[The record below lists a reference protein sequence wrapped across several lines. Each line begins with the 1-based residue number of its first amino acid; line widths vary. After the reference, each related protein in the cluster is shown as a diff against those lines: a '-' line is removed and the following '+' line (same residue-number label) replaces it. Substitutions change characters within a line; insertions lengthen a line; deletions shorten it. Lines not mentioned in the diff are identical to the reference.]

1 MAKSGRPKA
10 DTSVAVTVSEEKKTP
25 ETVTE
30 KAAVEEKNEKNT
42 VEKSNK
48 VKPITFVDKIYT
60 VENKEKAGK
69 SVYATTGEIITF
81 DENGKAKVGM
91 KDAEHL
97 SHVPGYVITE

>member
-10 DTSVAVTVSEEKKTP
+10 DTSAAVTVSEEKKTP
-25 ETVTE
+25 ETVT
-30 KAAVEEKNEKNT
+30 AAVEEKNEKNT

-48 VKPITFVDKIYT
+48 VKPITFVEKIYT